1 MNPASD
7 SKNHRARLLVVDD
20 MEINRKLMSEQFARH
35 GYVVT
40 EAESGTQALQKIEEE
55 APDLVLLD
63 IRMPEMDGIEALQR
77 IRKTHSA
84 LALPVIMVTAEDLDE
99 IIVEALQFGA
109 NDYLIKPM
117 NVSVAI
123 ARIEA
128 HLGLSHMATI
138 KDDIVRFA
146 SHDLKKPLFVML
158 EIAQTL
164 SDKFAAD
171 PSEQDET
178 RELLD
183 LLQRTGQNMQGV
195 ISGFLDHEVLRHD
208 PEQRNYQPLDINKV
222 VLCSLESN
230 KNYSIHKG
238 ITLMHELAETLP
250 MVTANEFRL
259 LQILENLI
267 GNALKFCPR
276 GSSVNATTGVDDGE
290 VYVEVSDNG
299 PGLSED
305 DFAKLFT
312 KHARLSNRPTGG
324 ETSTGVGLALC
335 KQLVSLDH
343 GSICARNNPDAGI
356 TFRITLPVVESLEP
370 A

>member
-195 ISGFLDHEVLRHD
+195 ISGFL
-208 PEQRNYQPLDINKV
+208 
-222 VLCSLESN
+222 
-230 KNYSIHKG
+230 SIMRCFAT
-238 ITLMHELAETLP
+238 I
-250 MVTANEFRL
+250 R
-259 LQILENLI
+259 
-267 GNALKFCPR
+267 
-276 GSSVNATTGVDDGE
+276 SSATT
-290 VYVEVSDNG
+290 S
-299 PGLSED
+299 
-305 DFAKLFT
+305 
-312 KHARLSNRPTGG
+312 RWI
-324 ETSTGVGLALC
+324 STRWFSA
-335 KQLVSLDH
+335 H
-343 GSICARNNPDAGI
+343 
-356 TFRITLPVVESLEP
+356 
-370 A
+370 